1 MVRHIKHTHTHT
13 YTHTHTHTHTHT
25 QVRVVIPKKERE
37 VLEQITWKLDKL
49 ENDTLPQ
56 VDLNAKEVGGLGLG
70 YR

>member
-1 MVRHIKHTHTHT
+1 M
-13 YTHTHTHTHTHT
+13 
-25 QVRVVIPKKERE
+25 IPKKERE